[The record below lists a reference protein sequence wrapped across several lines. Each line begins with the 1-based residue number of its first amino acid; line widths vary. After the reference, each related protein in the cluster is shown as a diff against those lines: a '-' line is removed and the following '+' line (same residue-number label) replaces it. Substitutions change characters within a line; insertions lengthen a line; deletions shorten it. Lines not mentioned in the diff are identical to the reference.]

1 MKKTKWYIAVIILV
15 VAAIY
20 SYYKYNDTS
29 TVAETSA
36 DEQVIDENIFIP
48 ISEIPFTKTAD
59 EIIKHK
65 EYALSYNEECEQANW
80 VAYVLTKDNLVK
92 NFKRKNDFRID
103 SLVETGTAISK
114 DYKKSGYDRGHL
126 LPAAD
131 MTYDKEA
138 LSETFYYSNIS
149 PQKPYFNRGIW
160 LKMEKEVRKVCEKYD
175 TVWVVTGPVLDGNFE
190 TIGEDEVA
198 IPKYFYKVLLIRDN
212 NKIEGVGFLI
222 ENKKSKQSIFNY
234 CVPIDSVE
242 KVSNIDFFHSLP
254 DNIEKEVEARFD
266 LEYWK

>member
-1 MKKTKWYIAVIILV
+1 MKKTKWIVGIIFIITT
-15 VAAIY
+15 AIF
-20 SYYKYNDTS
+20 SYYKYYDKPTEAVQN
-29 TVAETSA
+29 
-36 DEQVIDENIFIP
+36 QVVEENIDIFIP
-48 ISEIPFTKTAD
+48 ISEFPLAND
-59 EIIKHK
+59 NEQIIKHSN
-65 EYALSYNEECEQANW
+65 YSLSYNEENEQANW
-80 VAYVLTKDNLVK
+80 VAYVLTKDKLIK
-92 NFKRKNDFRID
+92 NYKRKNDFRID
-103 SLVETGTAISK
+103 SLVETETATNK

-131 MTYDKEA
+131 MTFDKKA

-175 TVWVVTGPVLDGNFE
+175 TVWVVTGPVLSGNFE
-190 TIGEDEVA
+190 TIGENKVA

-242 KVSNIDFFHSLP
+242 TVTGIDFFYSLP
-254 DNIEKEVEARFD
+254 DNIENTVEASFD
-266 LEYWK
+266 LEYW